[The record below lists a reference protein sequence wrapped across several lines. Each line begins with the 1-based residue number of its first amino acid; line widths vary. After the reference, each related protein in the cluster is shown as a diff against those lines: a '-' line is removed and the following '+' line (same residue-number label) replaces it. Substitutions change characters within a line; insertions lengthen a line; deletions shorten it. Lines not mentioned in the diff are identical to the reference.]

1 MKKRFP
7 KSLRKYIR
15 REKSKIRKESL
26 GDEEKRKKI
35 KEFLDKLTAD
45 VSSKDKKKKPKKIKK
60 ESNKAK

>member
-15 REKSKIRKESL
+15 KEKAKIRKESFN
-26 GDEEKRKKI
+26 DEEKRKKI

-45 VSSKDKKKKPKKIKK
+45 VSSKDKKKKPKEIKK